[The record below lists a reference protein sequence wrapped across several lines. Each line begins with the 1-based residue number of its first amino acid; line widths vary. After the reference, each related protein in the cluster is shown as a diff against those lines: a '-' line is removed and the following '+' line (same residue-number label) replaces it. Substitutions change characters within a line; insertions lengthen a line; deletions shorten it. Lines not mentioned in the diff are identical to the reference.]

1 MNTAI
6 GTGTR
11 LRPLAWCAAVIVFA
25 VLLFS
30 RQPDALLHAEL
41 WGDEGWSF
49 YPDAYNQGWHA
60 LLIPAGGYLD
70 SFQRIVALLCQPLPL
85 HLIPTAFAA
94 VAFVVQLLP
103 ALFLLSDRVS
113 AFLPRML
120 PRVVQALLYLLT
132 PNAMELFLN
141 LTNTQWL
148 LALLALLIVIGHPPR
163 SAAGWAFDAVVLIL
177 SGLSGPFALML
188 LPVAAWRWRQEP
200 SPAARMR
207 FVLPALCAAIQIAVM
222 LGAFQDTRSH
232 APLGA
237 GPRML
242 AQVLATQ
249 VVLAA
254 EIGWRQAGP
263 LQVLPI
269 WQNNIL
275 PVSLTLGAAIVTALA
290 LRRGPVALRQA
301 AVFILLMLA
310 ASLVSPQVSLD
321 RPRWEIMTHP
331 PMGNRYFA
339 FPVMLWMALLFSLL
353 ADRSRLLR
361 ALAVLCL
368 LPIVFLAIPREWHV
382 LEQARTDFVARA
394 RQFEAAPPGTR
405 MEFPIIPTG
414 ITPMQLVKKPAE

>member
-1 MNTAI
+1 MAT
-6 GTGTR
+6 GTDTR
-11 LRPLAWCAAVIVFA
+11 LRPIAWCVAFLVFA
-25 VLLFS
+25 ALLFS

-49 YPDAYNQGWHA
+49 YPDAYNQGWRS

-70 SFQRIVALLCQPLPL
+70 SFQRVVAVLCQPLPL
-85 HLIPTAFAA
+85 HLVPTAFAA
-94 VAFVVQLLP
+94 IAFLVQLLP
-103 ALFLLSDRVS
+103 ALFLLSERV
-113 AFLPRML
+113 ADFLPRMT
-120 PRVVQALLYLLT
+120 PRVVLALLYLLT

-148 LALLALLIVIGHPPR
+148 LALLALLVVIGRKPD
-163 SAAGWAFDAVVLIL
+163 SAAGWAFDAAVLTL

-188 LPVAAWRWRQEP
+188 LPVSAWRWRQHP

-222 LGAFQDTRSH
+222 LGALQDTRSH

-242 AQVLATQ
+242 AQILAAQ
-249 VVLAA
+249 VVLAS

-263 LQVLPI
+263 VQILPI

-275 PVSLTLGAAIVTALA
+275 PVSLTLGAALLVGVAL
-290 LRRGPVALRQA
+290 LRGPVALRQA
-301 AVFILLMLA
+301 ALFILLMLA

-321 RPRWEIMTHP
+321 RPRWEIMTHM

-339 FPVMLWMALLFSLL
+339 FPVMLWMASLVSLL
-353 ADRSRLLR
+353 ADRSRVLR
-361 ALAVLCL
+361 LVSVLCL
-368 LPIVFLAIPREWHV
+368 LPILFLAIPREWRV
-382 LEQARTDFVARA
+382 LEQARTDFAIRA

-405 MEFPIIPTG
+405 MQFPLIPTG
-414 ITPMQLVKKPAE
+414 ITPMQLVKKQAG